1 MNLAYIDACVWITL
15 VEGLDNYRPAVRSAL
30 SSLAQDGWDLCT
42 SDAVR
47 LEVLVRPL
55 RLKQE
60 RIAGF
65 YRALLDTNRIL
76 SIPETVFA
84 DALSITTRESLK
96 AMDAVHVAIAGHHGC
111 GRFVTTDPH
120 FRSLET
126 VTPEWIQLPGD

>member
-1 MNLAYIDACVWITL
+1 MPMSTL
-15 VEGLDNYRPAVRSAL
+15 VYGLPWLRVLTTIGQQYARHLAL
-30 SSLAQDGWDLCT
+30 WLKMAGALCT
-42 SDAVR
+42 SDAVW

-60 RIAGF
+60 IIAGC

-84 DALSITTRESLK
+84 DALSITTHEGLK
-96 AMDAVHVAIAGHHGC
+96 AMDAVHVAIAAHHRC

-120 FRSLET
+120 FKSLET
-126 VTPEWIQLPGD
+126 VTPEWIQLPAD